1 MKNKEIIIVS
11 ILTVLLSFAFFLGI
25 ILLFIFLD
33 KKEDINTKEELIECF
48 NENYNLFVAVKEFME
63 KNNYSARITGD
74 KRRRNE
80 DKEFIIYYE
89 DIGNQ
94 DVENLFNNLEWK
106 LDAIDRNEGDESID
120 DSIIFTK
127 YGGKAMSNYWG
138 IYYVEDDLPVGW
150 SGEKRFKPTEKQ
162 GDGYFI
168 EAYGCRYYTEKIY
181 ENWWYFE
188 ALYD

>member
-1 MKNKEIIIVS
+1 M
-11 ILTVLLSFAFFLGI
+11 
-25 ILLFIFLD
+25 
-33 KKEDINTKEELIECF
+33 
-48 NENYNLFVAVKEFME
+48 
-63 KNNYSARITGD
+63 
-74 KRRRNE
+74 
-80 DKEFIIYYE
+80 
-89 DIGNQ
+89 
-94 DVENLFNNLEWK
+94 FNNLEWK

-168 EAYGCRYYTEKIY
+168 EAYGCRYYTEKIC

>member
-138 IYYVEDDLPVGW
+138 IYYVEDDLPVRW
-150 SGEKRFKPTEKQ
+150 SGEKRF
-162 GDGYFI
+162 
-168 EAYGCRYYTEKIY
+168 
-181 ENWWYFE
+181 
-188 ALYD
+188 

>member
-33 KKEDINTKEELIECF
+33 TKEDINTKEGLIECF

-168 EAYGCRYYTEKIY
+168 EAYGCRYYTEKIC

>member
-80 DKEFIIYYE
+80 DKKFIIYYE

-168 EAYGCRYYTEKIY
+168 EAYGCRYYTEKIC

>member
-106 LDAIDRNEGDESID
+106 LDAIDRNEGDDSID

-168 EAYGCRYYTEKIY
+168 EAYGCRYYTEKIC

>member
-80 DKEFIIYYE
+80 DKEFIIY
-89 DIGNQ
+89 
-94 DVENLFNNLEWK
+94 
-106 LDAIDRNEGDESID
+106 
-120 DSIIFTK
+120 
-127 YGGKAMSNYWG
+127 SNFPHQL
-138 IYYVEDDLPVGW
+138 V
-150 SGEKRFKPTEKQ
+150 
-162 GDGYFI
+162 
-168 EAYGCRYYTEKIY
+168 C
-181 ENWWYFE
+181 
-188 ALYD
+188 

>member
-25 ILLFIFLD
+25 ILLFIFLN

-168 EAYGCRYYTEKIY
+168 EAYGCRYYTEKIC

>member
-168 EAYGCRYYTEKIY
+168 EAYGCRYYTEKIC

>member
-11 ILTVLLSFAFFLGI
+11 ILTVLLSFAFFLVI

-168 EAYGCRYYTEKIY
+168 EAYGCRYYTEKIC

>member
-80 DKEFIIYYE
+80 DKEFIIYYG

-168 EAYGCRYYTEKIY
+168 EAYGCRYYTEKIC